1 MALGLPATKPLLLAR
16 VSDRGA
22 QAWPVAC
29 MMLLHVVARLA
40 LGLLTA
46 ACMEVA
52 SLALG
57 PLAVACME
65 LCGRQSPDLRHR
77 NPLHR

>member
-46 ACMEVA
+46 A
-52 SLALG
+52 
-57 PLAVACME
+57 
-65 LCGRQSPDLRHR
+65 
-77 NPLHR
+77 